1 MPGDEPPIEETVHV
15 TMRED
20 LVRRTVERLPEPQR
34 DVIKLRYGLNG
45 NREPLPLQRVANEL
59 DMAPKDVRRFEEQGL
74 QALSLSREMDSLREA
89 A

>member
-1 MPGDEPPIEETVHV
+1 V

-20 LVRRTVERLPEPQR
+20 LVRRTVDALPEPQR
-34 DVIKLRYGLNG
+34 AVVKLRYGLNG
-45 NREPLPLQRVANEL
+45 HGEPLPLQRVATEL

-74 QALSLSREMDSLREA
+74 QALSLNRELDALREA